1 MKQCHHNEEMHVGFL
16 IICVHGQICEF
27 SALEMEILSSAADCL
42 KKCNSYN
49 GLLNRLKFVPDA
61 ANWSCGCWH

>member
-27 SALEMEILSSAADCL
+27 SALEMEILSS
-42 KKCNSYN
+42 
-49 GLLNRLKFVPDA
+49 RLSEKMQFL
-61 ANWSCGCWH
+61 